1 MPHIAFYITG
11 HGFGHAT
18 RTAAIALAVAERLP
32 GVRLSLVTAVP
43 EWLFR
48 LSLPVPFTLR
58 PAALDVGVV
67 QPDAIRLDGRATL
80 EAYAALLARLP
91 ALVDREAAQLRQD
104 RVDLI
109 VADIPPAAFAIARR
123 LDVPAVGISNF
134 SWDWIYAEYAAD
146 APEYL
151 GVVSAIRAD
160 YAGADLFLR
169 LPFHGPCD
177 ASPVVRDIPMVARRS
192 RRTREDIRRQL
203 GVNGA
208 RPVVLLSFGG
218 FEVQGIDFE
227 RVERLGEFLFLATQA
242 PPRPVRNVQVV
253 PLGSIPYEDLVAQA
267 DVVITKPGYGIVSEC
282 LANRTRVCY
291 TPRGQFAEYE
301 RLLDGLQRF
310 GVAEALP
317 TADFLAGE
325 WRASLH
331 AVLERPGAWPDL
343 PADGAAVAAEA
354 LLALV

>member
-32 GVRLSLVTAVP
+32 GVRLSLVTTVP

-48 LSLPVPFTLR
+48 LALPVPFTLR
-58 PAALDVGVV
+58 PLALDVGVV
-67 QPDAIRLDGRATL
+67 QRDAIHLDGRATL
-80 EAYAALLARLP
+80 AAYAALRAELP
-91 ALVDREAAQLRQD
+91 ALVAREAAQLRQD

-134 SWDWIYAEYAAD
+134 SWDWIYEEYAAD
-146 APEYL
+146 APAYRD
-151 GVVSAIRAD
+151 VVSAIRAD

-177 ASPVVRDIPMVARRS
+177 AFPVIRDIPMVARRS
-192 RRTREDIRRQL
+192 PRTRQEIRRRL
-203 GVNGA
+203 GINGA

-218 FEVQGIDFE
+218 FEVQGIDFDG
-227 RVERLGEFLFLATQA
+227 VERLAEFQFVATQA
-242 PPRPVRNVQVV
+242 PPRPVRNVHVV

-317 TADFLAGE
+317 TADLLAGA
-325 WRASLH
+325 WREALR
-331 AVLERPGAWPDL
+331 AVLARPAAWPDL
-343 PADGAAVAAEA
+343 PADGAAVAAGA
-354 LLALV
+354 LLELL